1 MSSKLRVVIDYD
13 KGDHFFNDSSNDYPF
28 TNRANL
34 KELCSFYQLELLKIE
49 LFCNVN
55 LDWQG
60 LFFHKKIDGKVYIFS
75 GGRFGFSGF
84 VPVMNENP
92 VSSYLN
98 LIEIELNKIEI
109 GSCSLSISFLADLS
123 KESNEIWQ
131 TSSVS
136 YLVANTQES
145 TDENGLCFKKAITR
159 SNLSRNLKK
168 AKAKE
173 FICKEVFDFEA
184 LKLWHESCHLP
195 RIKELNGKI
204 WDIELLSK
212 CIDNGTASLVC
223 VFDKEENML
232 GGCYILKS
240 RLVLE
245 FFMMSSTR
253 ENQILGVN
261 SVLIEFLYLMANREN
276 MNFINWQA
284 SNPPEGPLVRFK
296 KEWNAKEYNFNIYNK
311 NFSKY
316 LDQNFIETHFK
327 DCYIFP
333 FSNLKLKT

>member
-1 MSSKLRVVIDYD
+1 MSSRLRVLLDFD
-13 KGDHFFNDSSNDYPF
+13 EGDHFFNDSSTDFPF
-28 TNRANL
+28 TNRSNL
-34 KELCSFYQLELLKIE
+34 KELCSFYNLELLKIE
-49 LFCNVN
+49 LFSSDI
-55 LDWQG
+55 LDWKG
-60 LFFHKKIDGKVYIFS
+60 IFFYKMVDGKVYIFS

-84 VPVMNENP
+84 VPKKHENP

-109 GSCSLSISFLADLS
+109 GSCSLSISFLADHS

-131 TSSVS
+131 TSSLS
-136 YLVANTQES
+136 YLVANTDES
-145 TDENGLCFKKAITR
+145 VDENGLCFRKAKTR

-173 FICKEVFDFEA
+173 FICKEVLDHES
-184 LKLWHESCHLP
+184 LKLWHENCHRP

-204 WDIELLSK
+204 WDIELLYK
-212 CIDNGTASLVC
+212 CIDNVTASLVC
-223 VFDKEENML
+223 VFDQEENIL

-240 RLVLE
+240 KLVLE

-253 ENQILGVN
+253 ENQINGVN
-261 SVLIEFLYLMANREN
+261 SVLIEFLYLMAKREN
-276 MNFINWQA
+276 MSLINWQA

-296 KEWNAKEYNFNIYNK
+296 KEWNAKEYNFHIYNK
-311 NFSKY
+311 NFNKY

-333 FSNLKLKT
+333 FSQLKI